1 MGKLTVIPVRASSLL
16 EELSA
21 RRLCVF
27 LRGGGWSFV
36 LVRTLLSFFTV
47 PALVKND
54 KLCLFLAESLTL
66 GLDDEFC
73 DF

>member
-16 EELSA
+16 EELSPG
-21 RRLCVF
+21 RLCLS
-27 LRGGGWSFV
+27 LRRELV
-36 LVRTLLSFFTV
+36 LRACTGTALLFCSDRSG
-47 PALVKND
+47 KND
-54 KLCLFLAESLTL
+54 KLCPFLAESLTL